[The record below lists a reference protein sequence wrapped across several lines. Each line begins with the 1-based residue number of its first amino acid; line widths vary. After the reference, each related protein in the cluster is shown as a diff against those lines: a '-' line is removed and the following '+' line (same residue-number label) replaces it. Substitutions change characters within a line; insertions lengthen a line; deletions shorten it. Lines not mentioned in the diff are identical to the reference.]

1 MLHALTTTTFVL
13 RLLWCS
19 PAAFPQTQ
27 PTAPQTEEPQA
38 DQQIDEDIASKVVDP
53 TALLSTLTF
62 QTSFT
67 PSHWGIDDKANEMT
81 FQAVVP
87 FKVWDVQNIGR
98 VRIPYITSSPL
109 GTRGLSDVALL
120 DIVVLRQE
128 WGNLFMGGVADIGST
143 KVLA

>member
-1 MLHALTTTTFVL
+1 MPHALTTTTFVL
-13 RLLWCS
+13 CLLWCS

-81 FQAVVP
+81 FGSVVP

-98 VRIPYITSSPL
+98 VRVPYITSSPS
-109 GTRGLSDVALL
+109 G
-120 DIVVLRQE
+120 QE
-128 WGNLFMGGVADIGST
+128 VCLTWRSSTSSSSGKNGGICSWEAWLT
-143 KVLA
+143 